1 MAEPFINLKRTD
13 YCGSLRKD
21 SIGRRVT
28 VLGWVHSRRDL
39 GGMIFV
45 DMRDREGILQVA
57 FSPAGIETRFLEK
70 AKTLRSE
77 YVIAVRGKI
86 IPRPEGMVNRDMVTG
101 EIELEAEELYVLNE
115 SQTPPFEVAGK
126 IETSEGNKLKY
137 RYLELRRPEVQKNFL
152 LRHKL
157 YQSTRNFL
165 AARGFLEVETPFL
178 TKSTPEGARDYV
190 VPSRIEPGS
199 FYALPQSPQ
208 LFKQILMVSGFD
220 RYFQIVKCFRDEDLR
235 ADRQPEFTQIDME
248 LSFIDEEDIY
258 QILEGMM
265 QTLFQEVLSVEIK
278 TPFPRLSYQEA
289 MDRFGVDNPDLRFGL
304 ELVDIS
310 PAIRASEFKVFSG
323 ALEKD
328 GAVKALCLENGASFS
343 RKDLDE
349 LTEVAKTYGAGGLVW
364 IKINP
369 DGWQSPIKKFISDPE
384 KKAIEQAAKAKT
396 GDLIL
401 IVADPCFHTA
411 CAALGNVRLHLIRKL
426 ALAPSQ
432 KFKFAWINKF
442 PLLEF
447 SEDEQRWV
455 AVHHPFTAPMTEDM
469 ALLDSDPGRVRARA
483 YDLVLN
489 GSEVGGGS
497 IRIHLQDVQSKIFGL
512 LGIQKGEAEAK
523 FGFLLD
529 ALRYGAPPHG
539 GLALGLDRL
548 VMLMSGAESI
558 RDIIA
563 FPKTARAAC
572 LMSGA
577 PSPIDEKQKQELG
590 ITSVVPAKK
599 PEK

>member
-1 MAEPFINLKRTD
+1 MAEPFVDLKRTD

-21 SIGRRVT
+21 SIDKKVT

-39 GGMIFV
+39 GGMTFI
-45 DMRDREGILQVA
+45 DLRDREGLLQVA
-57 FSPAGIETRFLEK
+57 FSPAVVAPDVLDK
-70 AKTLRSE
+70 AKALRNE
-77 YVIAVRGKI
+77 YVIAVRGKVI
-86 IPRPEGMVNRDMVTG
+86 SRPEGMINPDMPTG
-101 EIELEAEELYVLNE
+101 EIELEATELYILNE
-115 SQTPPFEVAGK
+115 SETPPFEVAGK

-137 RYLELRRPEVQKNFL
+137 RFLELRRPEVQKTFL

-165 AARGFLEVETPFL
+165 ASSGFIEIETPFL

-258 QILEGMM
+258 RILEDMM
-265 QTLFQEVLSVEIK
+265 QTLFKEVLSVDVE
-278 TPFPRLSYQEA
+278 TPFPRISYKES
-289 MDRFGVDNPDLRFGL
+289 MDRFGVDNPDVRFGL
-304 ELVDIS
+304 EFTDIS
-310 PAIRASEFKVFSG
+310 AAVKNSEFKVFLG
-323 ALEKD
+323 ALEKG
-328 GAVKALCLENGASFS
+328 GAIKALTLKEGASFS

-369 DGWQSPIKKFISDPE
+369 DGWQSPIKKFLNNTE
-384 KKAIEQAAKAKT
+384 KKEIEKTTAAGT

-401 IVADPCFHTA
+401 VVADPSFTTA
-411 CAALGNVRLHLIRKL
+411 CTALGNVRLHLIKKL
-426 ALAPSQ
+426 GIEPSQ
-432 KFKFAWINKF
+432 KFKFIWINKF

-447 SEDEQRWV
+447 SEEEQRWT
-455 AVHHPFTAPMTEDM
+455 AVHHPFTSPITKDM
-469 ALLDSDPGRVRARA
+469 PLLDKTPGKVRARA

-489 GSEVGGGS
+489 GSEIGGGS
-497 IRIHLQDVQSKIFGL
+497 IRIHMQEMQSKMFGL
-512 LGIQKGEAEAK
+512 LGIEKEEADAK

-529 ALRYGAPPHG
+529 ALRFGAPPHG

-548 VMLMSGAESI
+548 VMLMTGAESI

-563 FPKTARAAC
+563 FPKTAKAAC
-572 LMSGA
+572 LLSGA
-577 PSPIDEKQKQELG
+577 PSPIDEKQKKELY
-590 ITSVVPAKK
+590 ISSIETDKK
-599 PEK
+599 D

>member
-1 MAEPFINLKRTD
+1 MAEPFVDLKRTD
-13 YCGSLRKD
+13 YCGSLRKG
-21 SIGRRVT
+21 SIDKKVT

-39 GGMIFV
+39 GGMTFI
-45 DMRDREGILQVA
+45 DLRDREGLLQIA
-57 FSPAGIETRFLEK
+57 FSPAVITPDFLNK
-70 AKTLRSE
+70 AKALRSE
-77 YVIAVRGKI
+77 YVIAVRGKV
-86 IPRPEGMVNRDMVTG
+86 IPRPEGMVNPDMPTG
-101 EIELEAEELYVLNE
+101 DIELEAEELYILNE
-115 SQTPPFEVAGK
+115 SETPPFEVAGK

-137 RYLELRRPEVQKNFL
+137 RFLELRRPDVQKTFL

-165 AARGFLEVETPFL
+165 ASNGFIEIETPFL

-258 QILEGMM
+258 EILETMM
-265 QTLFQEVLSVEIK
+265 KTMFKEILDVDVE
-278 TPFPRLSYQEA
+278 TPFPRISYKES
-289 MDRFGVDNPDLRFGL
+289 MDRFGVDNPDVRFGL
-304 ELVDIS
+304 EFTDIS
-310 PAIRASEFKVFSG
+310 AAVKTSEFKVFSG
-323 ALEKD
+323 TLEKG
-328 GAVKALCLENGASFS
+328 GAIKALTLKDGASFS

-369 DGWQSPIKKFISDPE
+369 DGWQSPIKKFLNDTE
-384 KKAIEQAAKAKT
+384 KQAIEEITGADT

-401 IVADPCFHTA
+401 VVADPSFTTA
-411 CAALGNVRLHLIRKL
+411 CSALGNVRLHLIRKL
-426 ALAPSQ
+426 KIKPSH
-432 KFKFAWINKF
+432 KFRFVWINKF
-442 PLLEF
+442 PLLEY
-447 SEDEQRWV
+447 SEEEQRWT
-455 AVHHPFTAPMTEDM
+455 AVHHPFTSPLSTDM
-469 ALLDSDPGRVRARA
+469 AILDADPGKVRARA

-489 GSEVGGGS
+489 GSEIGGGS
-497 IRIHLQDVQSKIFGL
+497 IRIHMQDIQSKIFGL
-512 LGIQKGEAEAK
+512 LGIEKEEADAK

-529 ALRYGAPPHG
+529 ALRFGAPPHG

-548 VMLMSGAESI
+548 VMLMTEAESI

-563 FPKTARAAC
+563 FPKTAKAAC
-572 LMSGA
+572 LLSGA
-577 PSPIDEKQKQELG
+577 PSPIDEKQKEELQ
-590 ITSVVPAKK
+590 IRSQK
-599 PEK
+599 

>member
-1 MAEPFINLKRTD
+1 MAEPFVDLKRTD

-21 SIGRRVT
+21 SIDKKVT

-39 GGMIFV
+39 GGMTFI
-45 DMRDREGILQVA
+45 DLRDREGLLQVA
-57 FSPAGIETRFLEK
+57 FSPAVVAPDVLDK
-70 AKTLRSE
+70 AKALRNE
-77 YVIAVRGKI
+77 YVIAVRGKVI
-86 IPRPEGMVNRDMVTG
+86 SRPEGMINPDMPTG
-101 EIELEAEELYVLNE
+101 EIELEATELYILNE
-115 SQTPPFEVAGK
+115 SETPPFEVAGK

-137 RYLELRRPEVQKNFL
+137 RFLELRRPEVQKTFL

-165 AARGFLEVETPFL
+165 ASSGFIEIETPFL

-258 QILEGMM
+258 RILEDMM
-265 QTLFQEVLSVEIK
+265 KTLFKEVLSVDVE
-278 TPFPRLSYQEA
+278 TPFPRISYKES
-289 MDRFGVDNPDLRFGL
+289 MDRFGVDNPDVRFGL
-304 ELVDIS
+304 EFTDIS
-310 PAIRASEFKVFSG
+310 AAVKNSEFKVFLG
-323 ALEKD
+323 ALEKG
-328 GAVKALCLENGASFS
+328 GAIKALTLKEGASFS

-369 DGWQSPIKKFISDPE
+369 DGWQSPIKKFLNNTE
-384 KKAIEQAAKAKT
+384 KKEIEKTTAAGT

-401 IVADPCFHTA
+401 VVADPSFTTA
-411 CAALGNVRLHLIRKL
+411 CTALGNVRLHLIKKL
-426 ALAPSQ
+426 GIEPSQ
-432 KFKFAWINKF
+432 KFKFIWINKF

-447 SEDEQRWV
+447 SEEEQRWT
-455 AVHHPFTAPMTEDM
+455 AVHHPFTSPITKDM
-469 ALLDSDPGRVRARA
+469 PLLDKTPGKVRARA

-489 GSEVGGGS
+489 GSEIGGGS
-497 IRIHLQDVQSKIFGL
+497 IRIHMQEMQSKMFGL
-512 LGIQKGEAEAK
+512 LGIEKEEADAK

-529 ALRYGAPPHG
+529 ALRFGAPPHG

-548 VMLMSGAESI
+548 VMLMTGAESI

-563 FPKTARAAC
+563 FPKTAKAAC
-572 LMSGA
+572 LLSGA
-577 PSPIDEKQKQELG
+577 PSPIDEKQKKELY
-590 ITSVVPAKK
+590 ISSIETDKK
-599 PEK
+599 D

>member
-1 MAEPFINLKRTD
+1 MAEPFVDLKRTD

-21 SIGRRVT
+21 NIDKKVT

-39 GGMIFV
+39 GGMTFI
-45 DMRDREGILQVA
+45 DLRDREGLLQIA
-57 FSPAGIETRFLEK
+57 FSPAVVAPDVLDK
-70 AKTLRSE
+70 AKSLRSE
-77 YVIAVRGKI
+77 YVIAVRGKV
-86 IPRPEGMVNRDMVTG
+86 IPRPEGMINPEMPTG
-101 EIELEAEELYVLNE
+101 EIELEAEELYILNE
-115 SQTPPFEVAGK
+115 SDTPPFEVAGK

-137 RYLELRRPEVQKNFL
+137 RFLELRRPDVQKTFL

-165 AARGFLEVETPFL
+165 ASNGFIEIETPFL

-258 QILEGMM
+258 EILEEMM
-265 QTLFQEVLSVEIK
+265 KTLFKEILGVDVE
-278 TPFPRLSYQEA
+278 TPFPRISYKES
-289 MDRFGVDNPDLRFGL
+289 MDRFGVDNPDVRFGL
-304 ELVDIS
+304 EFTDIS
-310 PAIRASEFKVFSG
+310 PAVKNSEFKVFSG
-323 ALEKD
+323 ALEKG
-328 GAVKALCLENGASFS
+328 GAIKALKLKKGASFS

-369 DGWQSPIKKFISDPE
+369 DGWQSPVKKFLNDEE
-384 KKAIEQAAKAKT
+384 KKEIEKITAADT

-401 IVADPCFHTA
+401 IVADPAFTTA
-411 CAALGNVRLHLIRKL
+411 CSALGNVRLHLIKKL
-426 ALAPSQ
+426 NLEPSQ
-432 KFKFAWINKF
+432 KFKFVWINKF

-447 SEDEQRWV
+447 SEEEQRWT
-455 AVHHPFTAPMTEDM
+455 AVHHPFTSPISKDM
-469 ALLDSDPGRVRARA
+469 PLLDETPDKVRARA

-489 GSEVGGGS
+489 GSEIGGGS
-497 IRIHLQDVQSKIFGL
+497 IRIHMQDIQSKMFGL
-512 LGIQKGEAEAK
+512 LGIEKEEAEAK

-529 ALRYGAPPHG
+529 ALRFGAPPHG

-548 VMLMSGAESI
+548 VMLMTDAESI

-563 FPKTARAAC
+563 FPKTAKASC
-572 LMSGA
+572 LLSGA
-577 PSPIDEKQKQELG
+577 PSPIDKKQKEELHLR
-590 ITSVVPAKK
+590 SLK
-599 PEK
+599 

>member
-13 YCGSLRKD
+13 YCGGLRKE
-21 SIGRRVT
+21 SVGRKVT
-28 VLGWVHSRRDL
+28 VVGWVHSRRDL

-45 DMRDREGILQVA
+45 DLRDRAGLLQVA
-57 FSPAGIETRFLEK
+57 FAPAGIKPEFLEK
-70 AKTLRSE
+70 AKALRNE

-86 IPRPEGMVNRDMVTG
+86 IPRPEGMVNPDMVTG
-101 EIELEAEELYVLNE
+101 EIELAADELYILNE
-115 SQTPPFEVAGK
+115 SETPPFEVAGK

-137 RYLELRRPEVQKNFL
+137 RYLELRRPEVQKTFF

-165 AARGFLEVETPFL
+165 AAQGFIEVETPFL

-258 QILEGMM
+258 RILENMM
-265 QTLFQEVLSVEIK
+265 QTLFTEVLGVAVK
-278 TPFPRLSYQEA
+278 TPFPRLSYRES

-304 ELVDIS
+304 ELMDIS
-310 PAIRASEFKVFSG
+310 SAVRHSAFKVFSG
-323 ALEKD
+323 ALEKG
-328 GAVKALCLENGASFS
+328 GAVKALRLENGTSLS
-343 RKDLDE
+343 RKELDALAE
-349 LTEVAKTYGAGGLVW
+349 IAKTYGAGGLVW

-384 KKAIEQAAKAKT
+384 KTAVEQAAGSKP
-396 GDLIL
+396 GDLVL
-401 IVADPCFHTA
+401 IVADPSWHTA
-411 CAALGNVRLHLIRKL
+411 CTALGNVRLHLIRKL

-432 KFKFAWINKF
+432 KFTFAWINKF

-447 SEDEQRWV
+447 SEEEQRWM
-455 AVHHPFTAPMTEDM
+455 AVHHPFTAPMTEDLN
-469 ALLDSDPGRVRARA
+469 LLDSDPGRVRARA

-489 GSEVGGGS
+489 GSEIGGGS
-497 IRIHLQDVQSKIFGL
+497 IRIHLQDVQSKMFGL
-512 LGIQKGEAEAK
+512 LGIEKEEAEAK

-577 PSPIDEKQKQELG
+577 PSPIDEKQKNELHLY
-590 ITSVVPAKK
+590 SQSSKK
-599 PEK
+599 R